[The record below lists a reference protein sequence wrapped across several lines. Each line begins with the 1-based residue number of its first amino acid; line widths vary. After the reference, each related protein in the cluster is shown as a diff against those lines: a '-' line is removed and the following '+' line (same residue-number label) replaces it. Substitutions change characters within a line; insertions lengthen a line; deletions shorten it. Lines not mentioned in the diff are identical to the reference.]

1 MKMLKKLF
9 VSEVRLKI
17 LELMLLNPEESLHV
31 REIVR
36 RVGAEINA
44 VRREL
49 ENLTTIGM
57 FTKRKSSNRL
67 YYTVVTEHP
76 FYAEL
81 LSLLSKER
89 GIGSKIVECVGDIGN
104 PAFVVLSLGF
114 LRGRKSTPLDVD
126 LFLVGDSV
134 NTEALSKI
142 LGEYEKDHG
151 KEVNYSIMTSEEFRH
166 RKRTNDQFT
175 MRMMSQSRSMLIG
188 DSEKF
193 YAVV

>member
-67 YYTVVTEHP
+67 YYTVVTEHT

-89 GIGSKIVECVGDIGN
+89 GIGSKIVEHAEDIGN
-104 PAFVVLSLGF
+104 PDFAVLSLGF
-114 LRGRKSTPLDVD
+114 LRGRKSTSLDVD

-151 KEVNYSIMTSEEFRH
+151 KEVNYSIMTVEEFRH